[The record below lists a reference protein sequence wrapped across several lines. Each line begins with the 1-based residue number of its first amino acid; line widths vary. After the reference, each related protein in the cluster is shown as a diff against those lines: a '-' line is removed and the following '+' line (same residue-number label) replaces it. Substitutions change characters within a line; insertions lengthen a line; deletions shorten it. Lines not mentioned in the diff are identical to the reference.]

1 MDDFAD
7 IDLDESL
14 PTKPAM
20 VMLVDDQPMV
30 AEAMRR
36 VVASA
41 QDLDFHYCSDP
52 ADALLTAE
60 RIGPKVILL
69 DLVMPSIDG
78 MTLLAQMRANPK
90 IRSVPIIMLSTRE
103 EGRIKEQAFA
113 AGANDYLIKWPES
126 IELLARLRYHA
137 HAYLNSL
144 QRDAAFRAL
153 RESQRKLAEMNVQ
166 LQRLA
171 SLDGLTG
178 IANRRTFGERF
189 EEEWLRARRDGSSL
203 AIVLLD
209 VDLFKG
215 YNDSYGHQ
223 AGDECLKAVAHAIES
238 SLRRP
243 ADFCARYGGEEFVM
257 LLPQTTLEG
266 AGVIAEAVRAKIES
280 LQMAHD
286 SSSIAGHV
294 TASAGFAAVTP
305 SRSNS
310 ADELLELADKALY
323 LAKRSGRNRASAM
336 QRD

>member
-126 IELLARLRYHA
+126 IELL
-137 HAYLNSL
+137 
-144 QRDAAFRAL
+144 
-153 RESQRKLAEMNVQ
+153 
-166 LQRLA
+166 
-171 SLDGLTG
+171 
-178 IANRRTFGERF
+178 I
-189 EEEWLRARRDGSSL
+189 
-203 AIVLLD
+203 
-209 VDLFKG
+209 
-215 YNDSYGHQ
+215 
-223 AGDECLKAVAHAIES
+223 
-238 SLRRP
+238 
-243 ADFCARYGGEEFVM
+243 
-257 LLPQTTLEG
+257 
-266 AGVIAEAVRAKIES
+266 
-280 LQMAHD
+280 
-286 SSSIAGHV
+286 
-294 TASAGFAAVTP
+294 
-305 SRSNS
+305 
-310 ADELLELADKALY
+310 
-323 LAKRSGRNRASAM
+323 
-336 QRD
+336 